1 MIEVTLTDKQPL
13 DSTNDTVVAFDFEG
27 SPYVAKYFE
36 KSQKLSGQVKD
47 LISSGDFQGK
57 DGQVSIIYTVGSAKP
72 KRVMLVGLG
81 AKDKFHLNKVRL
93 AAAQAV
99 NYSRQIGVE
108 EIVFP
113 VFGKH
118 LGIAEQDIVAA
129 IAEASIMA
137 EHKFDVYKS
146 EKQPVKLKRV
156 KIAAGKPD
164 GSLQKAVNYAVTVA
178 NNCCKARDL
187 INTPASVATPKYI
200 AEKAAE
206 LCKAQKEL
214 QCTVMDKKELQK
226 MGANGILAV
235 SSGSENEPRMVVIE
249 YTPKNAKKTY
259 ALVGKGITFDSGG
272 LDIKPAASME
282 TMKLDMSGAAAVLF
296 TALSAAE
303 LKLPVKVI
311 GIMALA
317 ENMPGA
323 KAYKP
328 GDIIRTMS
336 GKTIEVLNTDA
347 EGRVVLSDALHYA
360 KSYKPDFIVD
370 IATLTG
376 ACVVALGS
384 EASGIVGNDAAL
396 LQKIKA
402 AGDKTFERAWELPFY
417 PEYQEYIKSDFA
429 DLKNVTSNQP
439 SAVSGGGAVT
449 AARFLA
455 NFVEGFKWAH
465 IDIAGTAWS
474 ETDSGYKPKGATG
487 VGVRLMTWM
496 LRSEAA

>member
-27 SPYVAKYFE
+27 SPYVAKHFE
-36 KSQKLSGQVKD
+36 KNAKLAGQVNEF
-47 LISSGDFQGK
+47 ISSGDFQGK
-57 DGQVSIIYTVGSAKP
+57 DGQTSLIYTFGAAKP

-81 AKDKFHLNKVRL
+81 NKEAFHLNKVRV

-108 EIVFP
+108 ELVFP
-113 VFGKH
+113 VFGKY
-118 LGIAEQDIVAA
+118 LGLSEHDIVVA
-129 IAEASIMA
+129 IAEASMLA
-137 EHKFDVYKS
+137 EHKFDTYKTD
-146 EKQPVKLKRV
+146 KKPVKLKRV
-156 KIAAGKPD
+156 KIAIAKQD
-164 GSLQKAVNYAVTVA
+164 SLQQALDYAATVA
-178 NNCCKARDL
+178 NNCCGARDL
-187 INTPASVATPKYI
+187 INTPASVATPKYV

-206 LCKAQKEL
+206 LCKTQKDIK
-214 QCTVMDKKELQK
+214 CTVIDKKELQK

-235 SSGSENEPRMVVIE
+235 ASGSENEPRMVVLE
-249 YTPKNAKKTY
+249 YAPKNAKKTY

-296 TALSAAE
+296 TVLSAAE
-303 LKLPVKVI
+303 LKLPVKVV
-311 GIMALA
+311 GILALA

-336 GKTIEVLNTDA
+336 GKTIEILNTDA

-384 EASGIVGNDAAL
+384 EASGIVGNDAEL

-417 PEYQEYIKSDFA
+417 PEYQDYIKSDFA
-429 DLKNVTSNQP
+429 DLKNVTANQP

-474 ETDSGYKPKGATG
+474 EADTGYKPKGATG
-487 VGVRLMTWM
+487 VGVRLMMWM
-496 LRSEAA
+496 LRSDA